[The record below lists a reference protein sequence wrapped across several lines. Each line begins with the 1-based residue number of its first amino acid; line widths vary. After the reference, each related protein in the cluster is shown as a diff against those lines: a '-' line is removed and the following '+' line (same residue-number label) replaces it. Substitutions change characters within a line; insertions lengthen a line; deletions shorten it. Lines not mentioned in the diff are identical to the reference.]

1 MNVDIYFIYN
11 CIIMVLSVSGAFL
24 ASSARHKHRFFG
36 YVIWLISNGAI
47 AITFWQVE
55 NWPMVTTFLL
65 YEIFNLRGVWSNI
78 DNTNKNKF
86 INTIRR

>member
-1 MNVDIYFIYN
+1 MI
-11 CIIMVLSVSGAFL
+11 LSISGAFL
-24 ASSARHKHRFFG
+24 ASSSHHRQRFFG
-36 YVIWLISNGAI
+36 YIIWIVSNGAI

-65 YEIFNLRGVWSNI
+65 YEIFNIRGVWSNI

-86 INTIRR
+86 ITIIRG